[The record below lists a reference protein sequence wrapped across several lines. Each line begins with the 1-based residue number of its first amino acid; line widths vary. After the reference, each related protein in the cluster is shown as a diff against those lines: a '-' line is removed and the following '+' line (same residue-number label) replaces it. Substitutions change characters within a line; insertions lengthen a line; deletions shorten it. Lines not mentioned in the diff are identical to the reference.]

1 MAAHQATLSLG
12 FFRQEHWNGL
22 PFPSPMCESEVAQS
36 CRLLAT
42 PWTAAHQAPLSVG
55 FSRKEYWSG
64 VPLLQVTC
72 TLICFLGVP
81 EAALQAE
88 VLGRALLQRAPHAS
102 PADLQTLGK
111 GHVLLQAACVLHEFL
126 VGTP

>member
-1 MAAHQATLSLG
+1 MDQV
-12 FFRQEHWNGL
+12 
-22 PFPSPMCESEVAQS
+22 PP
-36 CRLLAT
+36 
-42 PWTAAHQAPLSVG
+42 SVG
-55 FSRKEYWSG
+55 FSRQEYWSG
-64 VPLLQVTC
+64 VPVLQVTC

-88 VLGRALLQRAPHAS
+88 ALGRALLQRAPHAS